1 VGKIGSS
8 TTKTRTEVPGRHVTS
23 QQVRIFMEFR
33 HHHPQRIAAAKSGFS
48 ERTARRIETNRR
60 SPPQAADP
68 RPRATPDPFGG
79 LWDAEIRP
87 MLEAQPGLRP
97 ITLLQEMQRR
107 RPDHDWDRLRRS
119 LERRVRTWRA
129 EQGADREVI
138 FRQDH
143 VPGQQGL
150 SDFTDMGDLG
160 VSITDQPLDYPGL
173 LGLGACRTGTRR
185 RKLHRTRRRLAECTL
200 VSRRRASRAPL

>member
-1 VGKIGSS
+1 
-8 TTKTRTEVPGRHVTS
+8 
-23 QQVRIFMEFR
+23 MEFR